1 MDLGIICQ
9 KLLTTVVLKEP
20 HPIKTTKGYP
30 PKGTENKIKYIDSS
44 HTIKRNLL
52 LRIK

>member
-1 MDLGIICQ
+1 MMESLIVLSILG
-9 KLLTTVVLKEP
+9 LTLY
-20 HPIKTTKGYP
+20 IKTTKGYT